1 MIIKH
6 TLLAAVA
13 FAAVAF
19 TSCGNATDG
28 DVTDADSVYNLND
41 TTTTA
46 ATPEGTQVAASSIFS
61 TADTSAVLG
70 SARFYQL
77 ADGQIRLDLE
87 INMKD
92 RADSNVAVHFHD
104 KGACGNKGEDAGGH
118 WNPTGEDHGEWGAH
132 AHHSGDIG
140 NLTLDANGQVK
151 KSITS
156 DRWSIAD
163 TAQGNIIGK
172 SIIVHS
178 GKDDY
183 TTQPTGNSGPRAGCG
198 IITKL

>member
-1 MIIKH
+1 MIIRH
-6 TLLAAVA
+6 TLFIVAA
-13 FAAVAF
+13 FAMITF
-19 TSCGNATDG
+19 TSCGNA
-28 DVTDADSVYNLND
+28 ADNKKAEAD
-41 TTTTA
+41 TTVMITPTP
-46 ATPEGTQVAASSIFS
+46 ATEGTQVATANLFS
-61 TADTSAVLG
+61 TADTSAMIG
-70 SARFYQL
+70 SAKFYQL
-77 ADGQIRLDLE
+77 TNGQIRLDLE

-118 WNPTGEDHGEWGAH
+118 WNPTGENHGEWGAH

-140 NLTLDANGQVK
+140 NLVLDANGRILK
-151 KSITS
+151 TITS

-163 TAQGNIIGK
+163 TAKNNIIGK

-198 IITKL
+198 IITRL